1 MSNKRGLGRGF
12 ESLIPTELIDE
23 DFDPTH
29 QEDLKISKLVELPV
43 GDITP
48 DESQPRQHFN
58 EEALAELAS
67 SIKEYGVLQ
76 PIVVTKISNNLF
88 QIVAG
93 ERRWRASKI
102 AGIKTIPAIIRS
114 LDSQRKLEIS
124 LIENLHREDLN
135 VLEIA
140 TAYAKLRNQF
150 NLSLV
155 EIGQRAGGRS
165 ESAITNTMRLLKLS
179 DAAKKIIADNNL
191 KEGQVRPLLKASP
204 EIIEQILPRIAAEGW
219 SARKVEQFMVGLKSG
234 KIANPKQPV
243 VASPYDKDIKTIE
256 KSLKIK
262 AELRSS
268 ARGTGKLVLRFQNSA
283 ELDKILSKLK

>member
-150 NLSLV
+150 NLSLA